1 MKPSKAKIRT
11 RPTRHGTVTLIL
23 TGFVFLIAW
32 NTGLYLYYLA
42 LAALVSFL
50 LLSYVVP
57 RRAIRSLECDV
68 TIPHGIYR
76 STAFPVTMKIRNV
89 RRWLPLFYVQPGVQQ
104 SSSKSQVTIP
114 FLAPRAEVSA
124 RFDMKIDRR
133 GVYPVPL
140 VEVSSLGPFGFLKIS
155 RKIGAS
161 GEIVVYPR
169 VRPLQTSA
177 FNEIQRLGNT
187 PRRTLGDGG
196 DFFSL
201 REYLPGDD
209 LRLVAWRASARTN
222 TLLVRELAA
231 ESSRET
237 VIVLDSRHR
246 DIPEF
251 EEHLEDAIELA
262 ASLAQTLINRQFSIG
277 FYAPNAMLPIDH
289 GTAQATKVLDLLARL
304 QPSAPDAPDPF
315 AAAIEHDWI
324 PGVRFL
330 FISPEPD
337 AWGKPLFTRF
347 RVLDP
352 REVIYA

>member
-1 MKPSKAKIRT
+1 MKSPKAKIKT
-11 RPTRHGTVTLIL
+11 RPTRHGTVALIL

-42 LAALVSFL
+42 LAALGSFL
-50 LLSYVVP
+50 VMSYVMP
-57 RRAIRSLECDV
+57 RRAIRTLEWEV
-68 TIPHGIYR
+68 TIPHGVYR
-76 STAFPVTMKIRNV
+76 RTPFPVTIKIRNM
-89 RRWLPLFYVQPGVQQ
+89 RQWLPLFHVQIGLPD
-104 SSSKSQVTIP
+104 SSTKNLVTIP
-114 FLAPRAEVSA
+114 FLRQRAEVSA
-124 RFDMKIDRR
+124 RFDMNIDRR

-140 VEVSSLGPFGFLKIS
+140 VAISSSGPFGFLKTS
-155 RKIGAS
+155 RNLATP

-177 FNEIQRLGNT
+177 FNEIQRLGNI
-187 PRRTLGDGG
+187 PRRTIGDGG

-237 VIVLDSRHR
+237 VIVLDSRRR
-246 DIPEF
+246 DLSNF
-251 EEHLEDAIELA
+251 EEELENAIELA
-262 ASLAQTLINRQFSIG
+262 ASLAQTLINRQFSVG
-277 FYAPNAMLPIDH
+277 FYAPTAMLPLDH

-304 QPSAPDAPDPF
+304 QPAAPEAPDPF
-315 AAAIEHDWI
+315 LAATEHEWI

-330 FISPEPD
+330 FISPDPG